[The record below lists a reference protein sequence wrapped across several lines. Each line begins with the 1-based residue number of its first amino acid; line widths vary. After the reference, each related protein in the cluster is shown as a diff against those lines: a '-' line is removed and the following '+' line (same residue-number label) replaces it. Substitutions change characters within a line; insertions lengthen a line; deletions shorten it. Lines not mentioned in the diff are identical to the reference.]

1 MRVRVRVRVRVRLG
15 SGLGL
20 GLGLGLGSVLQPPQQ
35 VHEHLHGPLVL
46 PSDAADAMLA
56 RSAADA
62 NAPAGGTPGAR
73 LL

>member
-1 MRVRVRVRVRVRLG
+1 M
-15 SGLGL
+15 
-20 GLGLGLGSVLQPPQQ
+20 LQPPQQ